1 MARPGKE
8 KAIAPASMDMDELL
22 RRRDAVSLSS
32 LSFVMHLCSFH
43 PFSALICLIPILS
56 LILPSAGAGTI
67 CVSAPQA
74 AFHPKN
80 SLTTTPSTSCR
91 VLGSKVPAYSLHINH
106 NPPAIGFY
114 AVVVMSVAALLL
126 LQYLLSQTTISS
138 ASCR

>member
-43 PFSALICLIPILS
+43 PFSALICLIPPILS
-56 LILPSAGAGTI
+56 LILPFAGAGTI

-74 AFHPKN
+74 AFHPKTP
-80 SLTTTPSTSCR
+80 LPPPSTSCR
-91 VLGSKVPAYSLHINH
+91 VPGSKVPAYSLHINH
-106 NPPAIGFY
+106 NPPAVGFY